1 MSPRP
6 IDSPLVTPGHRRS
19 KPRSSL
25 RATRSGWGFSAWR
38 RHAQGLLMRPPQVF
52 KSWLAVA
59 LLLFQVS
66 AHTASIDSLEKVT
79 LGGIAQWILL
89 QGNDT
94 SQPVLLV
101 LHGGPGYAMLPLL
114 HEYNRELEDHFI
126 VVNWDQRGAGR
137 SYNRGIRSA
146 SMTLARFLSDAHELT
161 DLLKQR
167 FAQNKIYV
175 LGHSWGTVMGLWLI
189 NQYPDDYY
197 AFVGVGQV
205 VDTIENEQV
214 MYDWAL
220 SQAIAYGN
228 EEGQRQLLYVGRPDD
243 AGEYPRGGA
252 SGYDIAI
259 SWAGYFGGDLW
270 GKHGTG
276 EIEDW
281 LLGTEEYAGK
291 WGLKLRKGW
300 TFSQVLFDDPAVWN
314 LDFREAVPEV
324 KVPVYFFAGRHD
336 YDTPFELVEDY
347 YRTLIAPSKDLLWFE
362 NSAHFPFYEEP
373 ELFNSSMIYRVKA
386 ETYPQ

>member
-1 MSPRP
+1 MTPLP

-25 RATRSGWGFSAWR
+25 GATRSRRGFSAWR
-38 RHAQGLLMRPPQVF
+38 RHAQGLLIRPPQVF

-66 AHTASIDSLEKVT
+66 AHAASIDSLEKVT

-101 LHGGPGYAMLPLL
+101 LHGGPGYAMLPLF

-175 LGHSWGTVMGLWLI
+175 LGHS
-189 NQYPDDYY
+189 
-197 AFVGVGQV
+197 
-205 VDTIENEQV
+205 
-214 MYDWAL
+214 
-220 SQAIAYGN
+220 
-228 EEGQRQLLYVGRPDD
+228 
-243 AGEYPRGGA
+243 
-252 SGYDIAI
+252 
-259 SWAGYFGGDLW
+259 
-270 GKHGTG
+270 
-276 EIEDW
+276 
-281 LLGTEEYAGK
+281 
-291 WGLKLRKGW
+291 
-300 TFSQVLFDDPAVWN
+300 
-314 LDFREAVPEV
+314 EV
-324 KVPVYFFAGRHD
+324 
-336 YDTPFELVEDY
+336 
-347 YRTLIAPSKDLLWFE
+347 SC
-362 NSAHFPFYEEP
+362 
-373 ELFNSSMIYRVKA
+373 
-386 ETYPQ
+386 Q